1 MKTKRERF
9 RVFLIWSGG
18 LFIIGS
24 TIVFLYNLNS
34 YWVPAGVGCI
44 FIFFVIIY
52 FVWGG
57 FSAG

>member
-34 YWVPAGVGCI
+34 YWVPAGIGCI

-52 FVWGG
+52 LVWGG